1 MTVVRIWKNKF
12 FNKAADLERMQKLER
27 MKQRRGTTLID
38 TNRARNLA
46 ITLRK
51 IGLDTESICKAV
63 YQYDLVQLPLEFVEM
78 LPSFIPNDTEMK
90 AIKVLATLSIY

>member
-1 MTVVRIWKNKF
+1 MLEYKKIKF
-12 FNKAADLERMQKLER
+12 SNKAADLERMQKLER

-90 AIKVLATLSIY
+90 AIKVLATLSVY

>member
-1 MTVVRIWKNKF
+1 MTVVRNWKNKF

>member
-1 MTVVRIWKNKF
+1 
-12 FNKAADLERMQKLER
+12 MQKLQR
-27 MKQRRGTTLID
+27 MAQRRGTTLID

-90 AIKVLATLSIY
+90 AIKVKSDYGSTPSIDWKCFIRLRE

>member
-1 MTVVRIWKNKF
+1 
-12 FNKAADLERMQKLER
+12 MQKLQR
-27 MKQRRGTTLID
+27 MAQRRGTTLID

-90 AIKVLATLSIY
+90 AIKVKSDYGSTPPIEWNCFIRLRE